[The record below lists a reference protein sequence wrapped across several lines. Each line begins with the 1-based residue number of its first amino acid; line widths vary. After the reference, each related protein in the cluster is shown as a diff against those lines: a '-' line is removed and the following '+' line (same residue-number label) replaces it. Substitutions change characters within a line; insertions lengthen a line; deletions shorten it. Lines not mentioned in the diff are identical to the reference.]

1 MFCSLILEF
10 NESFFEQIP
19 FQKQKTDNLA
29 SFELLVFRYLTFQDH
44 KFNLLWQFY
53 NKKNGGIL

>member
-1 MFCSLILEF
+1 MFCSLILDF

-29 SFELLVFRYLTFQDH
+29 SFELLII
-44 KFNLLWQFY
+44 K
-53 NKKNGGIL
+53 